1 MADVTCREILVLCDT
16 FSSFI
21 VSSIIMDEQHQTMCS
36 VLISSVLLLRPIRV
50 TIRVNN
56 APGLFA
62 LRNDFVL
69 EQSLIEL
76 DFGRV
81 HNKNK
86 NPIVYEGIR
95 ELNSEILCLL
105 PEGGPIS
112 PSTLTLATMR
122 I

>member
-1 MADVTCREILVLCDT
+1 M
-16 FSSFI
+16 
-21 VSSIIMDEQHQTMCS
+21 H
-36 VLISSVLLLRPIRV
+36 PG
-50 TIRVNN
+50 N

-81 HNKNK
+81 HNKNN
-86 NPIVYEGIR
+86 NPIVYKGIR
-95 ELNSEILCLL
+95 ELNSEILCLS

-112 PSTLTLATMR
+112 PSTLTVATVVLLNMR
-122 I
+122 IRNRG